1 MTTLLIWPVSAR
13 NVDTLGVEQ
22 KKYET
27 MRLERMMPKIP
38 IIARLDGK
46 AFHTFTKGLNRPFD
60 INLQQC
66 MQNTMLVL
74 AEKFNV
80 DLAYTQSDEIS
91 LVWYNTH
98 QEKMLFDGR
107 SDKYTSLLAAT
118 ASTAFY
124 KEVVQLLPA
133 KVKETPV
140 FDCRVFQVPN
150 AQTVFE
156 NIVWRWMDA
165 RKNSVSML
173 ASSHFTDKEL
183 HGKSTK
189 QRKEMLNDIS
199 VYWDNLSDAC
209 KTGTFCKRTEYL
221 KEVTGASKELI
232 KDPILCDGKI
242 YVKRKKFDL
251 VIPPS
256 LYCINLINTTLTSE
270 EISDDLQNKVDLIE
284 TIFSENIL
292 SNV

>member
-1 MTTLLIWPVSAR
+1 MLSLNWPESTR
-13 NVDTLGVEQ
+13 NVDSLGVEQ
-22 KKYET
+22 KKYES
-27 MRLERMMPKIP
+27 MRLERMMPMIP

-66 MQNTMLVL
+66 MQNTMLIL
-74 AEKFNV
+74 SEKFNV

-91 LVWYNTH
+91 LVWYNTKS
-98 QEKMLFDGR
+98 EKIIFDGR

-118 ASTAFY
+118 ASVAFY
-124 KEVVQLLPA
+124 KELLKFLPT
-133 KVKETPV
+133 KVKEVPI

-150 AQTVFE
+150 RQIVFE

-173 ASSHFTDKEL
+173 ASSHFSDKEL
-183 HGKSTK
+183 HGRSTK
-189 QRKEMLNDIS
+189 QRKEMLNDIG
-199 VYWDNLSDAC
+199 VYWDNLTDAC

-221 KEVTGASKELI
+221 KEVTSEFKELI
-232 KDPILCDGKI
+232 KDPMTYDGKI

-251 VIPPS
+251 VFPPS

-270 EISDDLQNKVDLIE
+270 EISNDLQNKVDLIE

>member
-1 MTTLLIWPVSAR
+1 MTKLNWPESAR
-13 NVDTLGVEQ
+13 NVDSLGVEQ

-74 AEKFNV
+74 SEKFNV
-80 DLAYTQSDEIS
+80 DLSYTQSDEIS
-91 LVWYNTH
+91 LVWYNTR

-124 KEVVQLLPA
+124 KEVIRLLPT
-133 KVKETPV
+133 KVNETPV

-150 AQTVFE
+150 EQTVFE

-173 ASSHFTDKEL
+173 ASSYFTDKEL

-199 VYWDNLSDAC
+199 VYWDNLTDAC

-232 KDPILCDGKI
+232 KDPILQDGKL

-251 VIPPS
+251 VYPPS

-270 EISDDLQNKVDLIE
+270 VISLDLQNKVDLIE

-292 SNV
+292 SVP